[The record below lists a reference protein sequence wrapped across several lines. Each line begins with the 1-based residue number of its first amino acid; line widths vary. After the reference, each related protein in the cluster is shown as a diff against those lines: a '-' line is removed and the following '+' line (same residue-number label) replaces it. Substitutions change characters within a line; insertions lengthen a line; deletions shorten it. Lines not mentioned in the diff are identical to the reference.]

1 MRKLLSLIIFTLV
14 IYAGVLGRKTNN
26 PDAQFTLPSL
36 FNVKNPLEYLGML
49 RDFQVIDFQ
58 PVRDLSFFIDLTVFR
73 LTDVVTFATFNV
85 LLWGLGC
92 FLLLKLFER
101 IVPVERRSGAI
112 FWILAFASYPLF
124 SQAVPWGMARKHIL
138 AFPIFLACTHAWLD
152 WLEGKTKWLKV
163 YVLYVAATLTH
174 PLTLLWPAWAAFH
187 FHIKGH
193 EKSKE
198 SRKLFLIFSLTAIT
212 LFFTHYAYYT
222 VGNSTVKDVFPQVS
236 PDVTNFLRIIQNL
249 CFYLRQLIFPYEL
262 GFLYYPTW
270 ENSWPG
276 ILFFVLLSVFFYRE
290 RKDRETL
297 SWLVFSLTP
306 VPVFLALPGVFDQY
320 LIIPAAGLTLIA
332 FRKWNHHSKAQVSF
346 FVVLTLI
353 WSVVTFRESS
363 LWANPRELTGR
374 NFRNGPSCRSA
385 LNYALQIY
393 TEGKKAPSDLLQF
406 LQKGKCLETSPGDPE
421 ISKRGVRHIEALM
434 LFYEGD
440 KFPREFRM
448 SRLEELGA
456 SHYYPH
462 LILAA
467 ILATEDRAPEVE
479 QRAEFVLWK
488 TAGAALDTGPVID
501 DVLRPY
507 CQKNNL
513 EACLK
518 VTIPQGLPGYL

>member
-58 PVRDLSFFIDLTVFR
+58 PVRDLSFFLDLAIFR
-73 LTDVVTFATFNV
+73 LTGIVTFATMNV
-85 LLWGLGC
+85 CLWGIGC
-92 FLLLKLFER
+92 YLLLKLMER
-101 IVPVERRSGAI
+101 IVPAERRSGAI
-112 FWILAFASYPLF
+112 FWVLAFAAYPLF

-138 AFPIFLACTHAWLD
+138 AFPIFLACTLAWLD

-163 YVLYVAATLTH
+163 YVLYVTAALTH
-174 PLTLLWPAWAAFH
+174 PLTLLWPVWAAIH
-187 FHIKGH
+187 FRLTGH
-193 EKSKE
+193 EKTKE
-198 SRKLFLIFSLTAIT
+198 SKKIFLIFSLTTIT

-236 PDVTNFLRIIQNL
+236 PDVTNFLRILQNSF
-249 CFYLRQLIFPYEL
+249 FYLRQMIFPYQL
-262 GFLYYPTW
+262 GFLYYPEWGTA
-270 ENSWPG
+270 WPG
-276 ILFFVLLSVFFYRE
+276 IIFLGVLSVFFYRE
-290 RKDRETL
+290 RNDRVTL
-297 SWLVFSLTP
+297 SWLAFSLIP

-332 FRKWNHHSKAQVSF
+332 FRKWNSHSRVQVS
-346 FVVLTLI
+346 VLLVLTI
-353 WSVVTFRESS
+353 AWSVMTFREAS
-363 LWANPRELTGR
+363 LWANPYELAER

-385 LNYALQIY
+385 LNFALQIY
-393 TEGKKAPSDLLQF
+393 SDGKKASSDLLKF
-406 LQKGKCLETSPGDPE
+406 LEEGRCLQTSAGDPE
-421 ISKRGVRHIEALM
+421 ITKRGVRHIEALM
-434 LFYEGD
+434 LFYEGE
-440 KFPREFRM
+440 KFPRDFQI

-456 SHYYPH
+456 THYYPH
-462 LILAA
+462 LILAG

-488 TAGAALDTGPVID
+488 TTGAALDTGPVID

-507 CQKNNL
+507 CLKNNL